1 MKKIKFTCSSCNAK
15 LRVPTHLAGVSAP
28 CPKCGSTITAPTDLE
43 NVVDDGPVRPAREVQ
58 RSQSTESASASGEP
72 SVALTSPQVP
82 VSVAATSA
90 SKISVSVGSGAVAS
104 SRVVPAPSGTESI
117 APEPAAPE
125 LPLET
130 PVSAPTQE
138 EPIIEETVLFDPPA
152 PEYPEESAQVSP
164 VAPSPIPI
172 APPAPAVA
180 PPVPGAEEAPVETEL
195 APPPPVPITQPIRI
209 KPQASHLPPVRDENV
224 EAPGELPRL
233 DVNLAEQGE
242 PGPDSFARNPV
253 APEGPVK
260 VQLPQPGTEAER
272 FAPDDFIVPSA
283 TEEAQGAYAPETPVS
298 EVAATEMP
306 VVESPEESIGGEPE
320 FLEPSGVPLDQIDE
334 PAPVQEPVV
343 PQSDEWD
350 QEYVPL
356 ELPPLDAPEQPVAEA
371 SPIQEPVPP
380 QENFI
385 AEAAAAQGMAQE
397 SFAEESVAQGHL
409 DEGSFESLLAQ
420 QSQPAAGPEVPV
432 NQTTG
437 VSTEQPEGGLPFET
451 GDAPREVDG
460 QAAVTDPASVKSERD
475 VLDEM
480 FGGGQKTPE
489 EAKKSTVLMLS
500 ILGATAIIAIIG
512 VGVLIKAMGGL
523 SVDHGK
529 NAQPPAPPA
538 AAEAASG
545 KTGGKANAGTTMGSP
560 EEPSI
565 DDAPA
570 VIDPIAQSRE
580 EANERAR
587 STVTLPGEME
597 KPVLIVDSS
606 GPKVD
611 PQSITATEAAAQIPP
626 SRPSSIVDAPA
637 VGEPGALSFDE
648 RVQQIV
654 NGEVGS
660 SGVGPGPSVIGGASP
675 ADPVESA
682 LQDLG
687 NSVQREAESALNS
700 VTDQLAPKSGDA
712 AAPKVSQNYNPA
724 SSFPAPGPEDGP
736 LGKTHDLLDAFL
748 RAPDWETRVKYVH
761 GGESLRPAMEEYY
774 KKWNMRTYD
783 RFSKQLFQMEEDVE
797 MGGPYWVFL
806 VSTSDEDQGFPVIIR
821 VEDGNLKID
830 WEIYSEFED
839 RHFVQFQKG
848 AIASPHTFR
857 LVVERVSDYYGSDR
871 NGFTNLDD
879 YYVYQINPPYG
890 DLNEFSDYAFVKNDS
905 EIAKK
910 LDEVV
915 GLGEQPLAVI
925 VTLSQDS
932 FDHGVKH
939 LVITEYVTEGWFR

>member
-1 MKKIKFTCSSCNAK
+1 
-15 LRVPTHLAGVSAP
+15 
-28 CPKCGSTITAPTDLE
+28 
-43 NVVDDGPVRPAREVQ
+43 
-58 RSQSTESASASGEP
+58 
-72 SVALTSPQVP
+72 
-82 VSVAATSA
+82 
-90 SKISVSVGSGAVAS
+90 
-104 SRVVPAPSGTESI
+104 
-117 APEPAAPE
+117 
-125 LPLET
+125 
-130 PVSAPTQE
+130 
-138 EPIIEETVLFDPPA
+138 
-152 PEYPEESAQVSP
+152 
-164 VAPSPIPI
+164 
-172 APPAPAVA
+172 
-180 PPVPGAEEAPVETEL
+180 
-195 APPPPVPITQPIRI
+195 
-209 KPQASHLPPVRDENV
+209 
-224 EAPGELPRL
+224 
-233 DVNLAEQGE
+233 
-242 PGPDSFARNPV
+242 
-253 APEGPVK
+253 VK
-260 VQLPQPGTEAER
+260 VQLPPPGTETER

-283 TEEAQGAYAPETPVS
+283 REEVGGAYSPEDPVS
-298 EVAATEMP
+298 PELPVEAAVAP
-306 VVESPEESIGGEPE
+306 SPEEAVYSEQQFPE
-320 FLEPSGVPLDQIDE
+320 SSGVPLDQIEE
-334 PAPVQEPVV
+334 PTPVQEPVASG
-343 PQSDEWD
+343 SDEWN

-356 ELPPLDAPEQPVAEA
+356 ELPPLDEPEQPGARNAPV
-371 SPIQEPVPP
+371 QEPAPP
-380 QENFI
+380 RENFI
-385 AEAAAAQGMAQE
+385 AEAAAAQSMMQQPVN
-397 SFAEESVAQGHL
+397 EESVGQGHL

-420 QSQPAAGPEVPV
+420 QSQPAAEMEAPV
-432 NQTTG
+432 NQMTG
-437 VSTEQPEGGLPFET
+437 ESTEQPEGGLPFET
-451 GDAPREVDG
+451 GEASREFEG
-460 QAAVTDPASVKSERD
+460 QAAVSDPAPVKSERD

-480 FGGGQKTPE
+480 FGGGKKTPE

-529 NAQPPAPPA
+529 EAKPPA
-538 AAEAASG
+538 APPVAAGTASEG
-545 KTGGKANAGTTMGSP
+545 KTGTETADQNSVGSAG
-560 EEPSI
+560 EPSI

-580 EANERAR
+580 EAREQAR

-611 PQSITATEAAAQIPP
+611 PQSLTATEAAAQLPP
-626 SRPSSIVDAPA
+626 SRPSSNLDAPA

-660 SGVGPGPSVIGGASP
+660 SPDGSGPSVIGGASP

-687 NSVQREAESALNS
+687 NSVQQEAGSAIKS

-712 AAPKVSQNYNPA
+712 AAPRVSQNYNPA
-724 SSFPAPGPEDGP
+724 SSFPAPGPDDGP

-890 DLNEFSDYAFVKNDS
+890 DLNEFSDYAFVKSDS

-925 VTLSQDS
+925 VTLSQEA

-939 LVITEYVTEGWFR
+939 LVITDYITEGWFR